1 MAALLSLP
9 IKADEGKGDGF
20 LEHFKNKDVYINSFT
35 ISQKDMFES
44 LLRVTGSK
52 SEDWTIT
59 KELAH
64 ERVAAGLKEIQE
76 GKHSGFAKKL
86 YTRVF
91 FPDGYGD
98 FELNKGT
105 LNSLLGLPKE
115 DLDEATKVAVERA
128 ALPQWTGE

>member
-1 MAALLSLP
+1 
-9 IKADEGKGDGF
+9 
-20 LEHFKNKDVYINSFT
+20 
-35 ISQKDMFES
+35 MFES
-44 LLRVTGSK
+44 LLRVTGTK

-59 KELAH
+59 KESADERLA
-64 ERVAAGLKEIQE
+64 VGLKEMQE

-91 FPDGYGD
+91 FPDGFGD
-98 FELNKGT
+98 FEHNKGT

-128 ALPQWTGE
+128 GLPRWTGE